1 MQKESDFSQGRNG
14 MRERAGISF
23 FIDKSVKQKLL
34 FEPKASS
41 VFVAF
46 G

>member
-1 MQKESDFSQGRNG
+1 
-14 MRERAGISF
+14 MRERAGICF